1 MGQYFIRRY
10 IELLYY
16 ITLYI
21 GNIYGG
27 FLFNGLTLM
36 FRFGHFIRIDD
47 SYRTLCN
54 SDYMSTLRNDF
65 ILPWVIKLPL
75 LKILT
80 EFLSGIDSRHVN
92 KCGEFIELRE
102 YWSQM
107 IAYDERNHFRLNLT

>member
-1 MGQYFIRRY
+1 
-10 IELLYY
+10 
-16 ITLYI
+16 
-21 GNIYGG
+21 
-27 FLFNGLTLM
+27 M

-47 SYRTLCN
+47 SYRTVCK